1 MTINLKKLLEPIV
14 ELSQIAGA
22 AILEVYQTDFAVEDK
37 ADDSP
42 LTKADLAAHN
52 IISKA
57 LRSLTPDLPL
67 ISEEGGLADFNERK
81 RWERYWLIDPLDG
94 TREFVKRNGEFT
106 VNIALIDNHRP
117 VLGVVHAPVLD
128 LTYAAAVGYG
138 ASRSESRGPAMPIS
152 VATTSAASP
161 RIVGSR
167 SHRGSSLDAF
177 LAAVGEFELLPMG
190 SSLKFC
196 RVAEGAA
203 DLYPRMGP
211 TSEWDT
217 AAAQA
222 VVEQAGGAVL
232 CMDGK
237 PLLYNTKKEL
247 LNPHFM
253 VLGPRDRDWLA
264 LAAGAQD
271 DDH

>member
-1 MTINLKKLLEPIV
+1 MTPKGLIEPIV
-14 ELSQIAGA
+14 KLAQRAGA
-22 AILEVYQTDFAVEDK
+22 AILEVYGTDFAVEDK
-37 ADDSP
+37 ADNSP
-42 LTKADLAAHN
+42 LTKADLASHY
-52 IISKA
+52 IISA
-57 LRSLTPDLPL
+57 GLRSLTPDLPL
-67 ISEEGGLADFNERK
+67 ISEEAGLADFAERSS
-81 RWERYWLIDPLDG
+81 WPRYWLVDPLDG

-117 VLGVVHAPVLD
+117 VLGVVYVPVLG

-138 ASRSESRGPAMPIS
+138 AKRSEAGGPFADIA
-152 VATTSAASP
+152 VAAHSAVKP

-167 SHRGSSLDAF
+167 SHRGNSLDAF
-177 LAAVGEFELLPMG
+177 LAAVGDYELLPMG

-196 RVAEGAA
+196 RVAEAAA
-203 DLYPRMGP
+203 DLYPRLGP

-232 CMDGK
+232 CLDSK
-237 PLLYNTKKEL
+237 PLLYNTKAEM

-253 VLGPRDRDWLA
+253 VIGPPDRDWMA
-264 LAAGAQD
+264 LAADAQD
-271 DDH
+271 KTS

>member
-1 MTINLKKLLEPIV
+1 MTPKVLIEPIV
-14 ELSQIAGA
+14 ELAHRAGA
-22 AILEVYQTDFAVEDK
+22 AILEIYETDFAVEDK

-42 LTKADLAAHN
+42 LTKADLASHN
-52 IISKA
+52 IISA
-57 LRSLTPDLPL
+57 GLRSLTPDLPL
-67 ISEEGGLADFNERK
+67 ISEEGGLADFAER
-81 RWERYWLIDPLDG
+81 RSWSRYWLIDPLDG
-94 TREFVKRNGEFT
+94 TREFVKKNGEFT

-117 VLGVVHAPVLD
+117 VLGVVYVPVLD

-138 ASRSESRGPAMPIS
+138 ARRSEAGGPFAEIA
-152 VATTSAASP
+152 VAARSAAKP

-177 LAAVGEFELLPMG
+177 LAAVGDYELLPMG

-196 RVAEGAA
+196 RVAEGGA
-203 DLYPRMGP
+203 DLYPRLGP

-222 VVEQAGGAVL
+222 VVEQAGGEVL
-232 CMDGK
+232 CLDGK
-237 PLLYNTKKEL
+237 PLLYNSKAEM

-264 LAAGAQD
+264 LIAATQD
-271 DDH
+271 HSR